1 MRYTAKLIAGTG
13 AMLAIAGSLLFTPAA
28 YAVGEMPSKK
38 VCGNSTD
45 TVVKGGCVMTDRKKG
60 NCMACHRFA
69 GLEKTRLQ
77 AGNIGPALIAIKQ
90 SWANRGGKSGLR
102 KQIWDATAINPNSS
116 MPPFGRHK
124 ILSNDE
130 IDKIVDFLWTL

>member
-1 MRYTAKLIAGTG
+1 MRYTAKLLAGAG
-13 AMLAIAGSLLFTPAA
+13 AMFVIASSLLFTPAA

-38 VCGNSTD
+38 VCKEASD
-45 TVVKGGCVMTDRKKG
+45 KVVKGGCVMTDRKKG

-77 AGNIGPALIAIKQ
+77 AGNIAPPLIAVKQ
-90 SWANRGGKSGLR
+90 SWANRGGKDALR
-102 KQIWDATAINPNSS
+102 KQVWDATAVNPNSS

-124 ILSNDE
+124 ILKDDE
-130 IDKIVDFLWTL
+130 IDAIVEFLWTL

>member
-1 MRYTAKLIAGTG
+1 MRYTAKLLAGTS
-13 AMLAIAGSLLFTPAA
+13 AMLVIAGSLLFTPAA

-38 VCGNSTD
+38 VCASTTD

-77 AGNIGPALIAIKQ
+77 AGNIAPPLVAIKQ
-90 SWANRGGKSGLR
+90 NWSGKGGKSGLR
-102 KQIWDATAINPNSS
+102 KQVSDSTASNPNSS

-124 ILSNDE
+124 ILSNSE
-130 IDKIVDFLWTL
+130 IDQIVEFLWTL